1 MGKNKKKTMSGGD
14 SQHSPSTIFVNN
26 LPYSFTNAQLEE
38 TFSEVGPIRRCF
50 MVTNKG
56 SSEHRGFGFVQFAS
70 VDDANRSIELKNGSM
85 VGGRKIGVKQAMQ
98 RVPREQRQL
107 KGDQESTALAKD
119 GKDGPS
125 TEAVEQKQAS
135 KPQGTERTAQ
145 AKDGKDGPST
155 EAVEQK
161 QASKPQG
168 KESTAQAKDSK
179 DSPPTE
185 AVKHK
190 RASNAQGTE
199 ISGKPTRKRKAALLS
214 NAAADEGNYSGK
226 QRVARTVII
235 GGIVNVDMAKE
246 AHQLAAKCGTI
257 CSVTYPLPKEEI
269 ENNGLAHDG
278 CKMDASS
285 VLFPS
290 VKSAQA
296 CVASL
301 HQKEVHGTTLWARQ
315 LGGEGSKTQRWKLI
329 VRNLPFKAKV
339 NEIKDL
345 FSKVGFVWDVFIPK
359 NFETGSSKGFAFVK
373 FTSKQHAENAI
384 KTFNGKTMSK
394 RTIAVDWAVSKKV
407 YASGGQSSATAEDEQ
422 SAKDNSGSDT
432 EDEDIDI
439 EGKSQQAEGDEDDSD
454 LLEEDIQTEF
464 NFDEEAN
471 IAKKVLQ
478 NFISPTSIGPATS
491 TNDISNPPKQGKEVE
506 TVLPLDEALDAST
519 PNKALDDDLGKGKE
533 TNTMQSEGADDLQG
547 TIFISNLP
555 FDADYGEVKQRFAA
569 FGEVEYFAPVLERI
583 TKRPRG
589 TGFLK
594 FKTAASAEAA
604 ISAASDVDGL
614 GVFLKG
620 RQLKILKALDKKAA
634 HDKEL
639 EKTKKE
645 DNDHR
650 NLYLAKEGLILEG
663 TPAAE
668 GVSMSDM
675 SKRKGLQEKKI
686 VKLKSPNF
694 HVSRTRLIIYNIP
707 KSMTEKQLKTLCI
720 DAVTSRATK
729 QKPVI
734 RQIKFLKDVKKGQVV
749 TKNHSRGVAF
759 LEFSEHEHA
768 LVALRVL
775 NNNPETF
782 GPEHRPI
789 VEFALDNIQTM
800 KLRQKLQQQQGFNR
814 NREDMQPNNNKN
826 EWDPRDKQSR
836 KRKGDALSVAGNRDE
851 AKNKRVK
858 GATSGEGN
866 VSSVSGS
873 RDGDQP
879 KNKGVKGAISAEERN
894 EKKNKKEGKKLGGAK
909 EKPKNNREGKKHGG
923 FGSENSG
930 NATPKVGHKEDITVR
945 TTKRKFKDK
954 SNEQKQNI
962 SLRNGKKDK
971 KKKDPVGRDG
981 VDKLDMLIEQYTSKF
996 RHNSSN
1002 QTDSNQKGSK
1012 QLKRWF
1018 QS

>member
-1 MGKNKKKTMSGGD
+1 MSGGD

-70 VDDANRSIELKNGSM
+70 VDDANRSIELKNGSV

-98 RVPREQRQL
+98 RAPREQRQS
-107 KGDQESTALAKD
+107 KGDQESTAKVKD

-125 TEAVEQKQAS
+125 AESVESVEDKEASNME
-135 KPQGTERTAQ
+135 GTGSTAQ
-145 AKDGKDGPST
+145 AKDGKNGPST
-155 EAVEQK
+155 ESAKLK
-161 QASKPQG
+161 QASNPQSIAQEKDG
-168 KESTAQAKDSK
+168 KDGAS
-179 DSPPTE
+179 TE
-185 AVKHK
+185 AAKHK
-190 RASNAQGTE
+190 QASSRQGTE
-199 ISGKPTRKRKAALLS
+199 NSGKPARKKKATLLS
-214 NAAADEGNYSGK
+214 NGAADDGNYSGK

-235 GGIVNVDMAKE
+235 GGIVNANMAKE
-246 AHQLAAKCGTI
+246 AHQLAAECGTI
-257 CSVTYPLPKEEI
+257 CSITYPLPKEEI
-269 ENNGLAHDG
+269 ENHGLAHDG
-278 CKMDASS
+278 CQMDASS
-285 VLFPS
+285 VLFTS

-301 HQKEVHGTTLWARQ
+301 HQKEVHGATLWARQ

-329 VRNLPFKAKV
+329 LRNLPFKAKV
-339 NEIKDL
+339 NEIKDM

-359 NFETGSSKGFAFVK
+359 NFETGLSKGFAFVK
-373 FTSKQHAENAI
+373 FTTKQDAENAI
-384 KTFNGKTMSK
+384 KTFNGKTMNK

-407 YASGGQSSATAEDEQ
+407 YASGGQSSATAIDEQ
-422 SAKDNSGSDT
+422 SAKDDSGSDT

-439 EGKSQQAEGDEDDSD
+439 DGKSQQAEGDEDDSD
-454 LLEEDIQTEF
+454 LLEEDNQTEF
-464 NFDEEAN
+464 NFDEEAD
-471 IAKKVLQ
+471 IAKKILQ
-478 NFISPTSIGPATS
+478 NFISPTSIVTATPAD
-491 TNDISNPPKQGKEVE
+491 DISSPQKKGKDVE
-506 TVLPLDEALDAST
+506 TIIPLDEPLDAST
-519 PNKALDDDLGKGKE
+519 PNKALNDVSGKDKE
-533 TNTMQSEGADDLQG
+533 VKDMQSDGADDLQG
-547 TIFISNLP
+547 TVFISNLP
-555 FDADYGEVKQRFAA
+555 FDVDYGEVKQRFSA
-569 FGEVEYFAPVLERI
+569 FGEVEYFAPVLEQV

-604 ISAASDVDGL
+604 ISAASVVDGL

-634 HDKEL
+634 HDKDL
-639 EKTKKE
+639 QKTKKE

-668 GVSMSDM
+668 GVSVGDM

-686 VKLKSPNF
+686 IKLKSPNF
-694 HVSRTRLIIYNIP
+694 HVSRTRLIMYNVP

-734 RQIKFLKDVKKGQVV
+734 RQIKFLKDVKKGQAVA
-749 TKNHSRGVAF
+749 KNHSRGVAF

-800 KLRQKLQQQQGFNR
+800 KLRQKFQQQGFNR
-814 NREDMQPNNNKN
+814 NKEDLQKN
-826 EWDPRDKQSR
+826 DNTNERDTRDKQSR
-836 KRKGDALSVAGNRDE
+836 KRKAPGEDE
-851 AKNKRVK
+851 ATNKRVR
-858 GATSGEGN
+858 GVTLREGN

-873 RDGDQP
+873 KDGDQP
-879 KNKGVKGAISAEERN
+879 KNKGVKGAAFSAEKRD
-894 EKKNKKEGKKLGGAK
+894 EKKNKKEGKKLGGTK
-909 EKPKNNREGKKHGG
+909 QKLNDNQEGKRHGG
-923 FGSENSG
+923 FGSEKTG
-930 NATPKVGHKEDITVR
+930 NATPKVGQSEYVAAR
-945 TTKRKFKDK
+945 ATKRKFEDK
-954 SNEQKQNI
+954 TNQQKQSV
-962 SLRNGKKDK
+962 SLQNRKKDK
-971 KKKDPVGRDG
+971 KKKDAVGRDG

-996 RHNSSN
+996 TRGSSN
-1002 QTDSNQKGSK
+1002 QTNSNQQRSK

>member
-38 TFSEVGPIRRCF
+38 TFSEIGPIRRCF

-70 VDDANRSIELKNGSM
+70 VDDASRSIELKNGSV

-98 RVPREQRQL
+98 RAPREQRQS
-107 KGDQESTALAKD
+107 KGDQAAQAKDGKDDPSTDAVEHKQASSLQEAESTAKSKE

-125 TEAVEQKQAS
+125 TEAAKHKQAS
-135 KPQGTERTAQ
+135 NSPRTE
-145 AKDGKDGPST
+145 
-155 EAVEQK
+155 
-161 QASKPQG
+161 
-168 KESTAQAKDSK
+168 
-179 DSPPTE
+179 
-185 AVKHK
+185 
-190 RASNAQGTE
+190 N
-199 ISGKPTRKRKAALLS
+199 SGKPTRKLKATLLC

-235 GGIVNVDMAKE
+235 GGIVNADMAKE
-246 AHQLAAKCGTI
+246 VHQLAAECGTV

-269 ENNGLAHDG
+269 ENHGLAHDG

-285 VLFPS
+285 VLFTS

-301 HQKEVHGTTLWARQ
+301 HQKEVHGATLWARQ

-339 NEIKDL
+339 NEIKDM

-359 NFETGSSKGFAFVK
+359 NLETGLSKGFAFVK
-373 FTSKQHAENAI
+373 FTSKQDAENAV

-407 YASGGQSSATAEDEQ
+407 YASGGQSSATATDEQ
-422 SAKDNSGSDT
+422 SAKDDNGSDT

-439 EGKSQQAEGDEDDSD
+439 DGKSQQAEGDEDDSD
-454 LLEEDIQTEF
+454 LLEEDIQTEV
-464 NFDEEAN
+464 NFDEEVN
-471 IAKKVLQ
+471 IAKKILQ
-478 NFISPTSIGPATS
+478 NFISPTSVGPDSSA
-491 TNDISNPPKQGKEVE
+491 NDLSSPQKKGKEVG
-506 TVLPLDEALDAST
+506 TILPLDEPADAST
-519 PNKALDDDLGKGKE
+519 PNKAVDDVLGKGKI
-533 TNTMQSEGADDLQG
+533 NAMPSEGADDLQG
-547 TIFISNLP
+547 TVFISNLP
-555 FDADYGEVKQRFAA
+555 FDVDYGDVKQRFSA
-569 FGEVEYFAPVLERI
+569 FGEVEYFAPVLEQV

-594 FKTAASAEAA
+594 FKTAESAEAA
-604 ISAASDVDGL
+604 ISAASAADGL

-620 RQLKILKALDKKAA
+620 RQLKIFKALDKKAA

-639 EKTKKE
+639 QKTKKE

-668 GVSMSDM
+668 GVSVSDM
-675 SKRKGLQEKKI
+675 SKRKGLQEKKMI
-686 VKLKSPNF
+686 KLKSPNF
-694 HVSRTRLIIYNIP
+694 HVSRTRLIIYNLP

-749 TKNHSRGVAF
+749 AKNHSRGVAF

-800 KLRQKLQQQQGFNR
+800 KHRQKLQQQGFNR
-814 NREDMQPNNNKN
+814 NKKDLPKN
-826 EWDPRDKQSR
+826 DNTNERDNHNKQSR
-836 KRKGDALSVAGNRDE
+836 KRKATGDALSVAGNRDE
-851 AKNKRVK
+851 AKNKHVR
-858 GATSGEGN
+858 GAK
-866 VSSVSGS
+866 
-873 RDGDQP
+873 DGDRP
-879 KNKGVKGAISAEERN
+879 KNTGVKGAISAEGDEQ
-894 EKKNKKEGKKLGGAK
+894 KNKKKGEKLRGAK
-909 EKPKNNREGKKHGG
+909 PELKDNREGNKHGG
-923 FGSENSG
+923 FGSESSDT
-930 NATPKVGHKEDITVR
+930 AALKVGRKEDAAVR
-945 TTKRKFKDK
+945 TKKRKFEDK
-954 SNEQKQNI
+954 TNQQKQDI
-962 SLRNGKKDK
+962 SVQNKKRDK
-971 KKKDPVGRDG
+971 KKKGPLGRDV

-996 RHNSSN
+996 THSSSN
-1002 QTDSNQKGSK
+1002 QSNGNQQRSK
-1012 QLKRWF
+1012 QQLKRWF

>member
-1 MGKNKKKTMSGGD
+1 MKLLFQDGD
-14 SQHSPSTIFVNN
+14 NQYSPSTIFVNN

-70 VDDANRSIELKNGSM
+70 VDDANRSIKLKNGSV

-98 RVPREQRQL
+98 RAPREQRQP
-107 KGDQESTALAKD
+107 KGGQESSAQAKD

-145 AKDGKDGPST
+145 AKDVKECPSTKAVEQKQTSNPQGTESTAQAKDGKDGPST
-155 EAVEQK
+155 EAVEHK
-161 QASKPQG
+161 QASNP
-168 KESTAQAKDSK
+168 
-179 DSPPTE
+179 
-185 AVKHK
+185 
-190 RASNAQGTE
+190 QGTE
-199 ISGKPTRKRKAALLS
+199 ISGKHTRKRKAALLS
-214 NAAADEGNYSGK
+214 NAAAGEGNYSGK

-235 GGIVNVDMAKE
+235 GGIVNADMAKE

-269 ENNGLAHDG
+269 ENHGLAHDG

-315 LGGEGSKTQRWKLI
+315 LGGEGSKTRRWKLI
-329 VRNLPFKAKV
+329 ARSLSFKAKV

-359 NFETGSSKGFAFVK
+359 NFETGLSNGFAFVK
-373 FTSKQHAENAI
+373 FTSKQHAENAF

-394 RTIAVDWAVSKKV
+394 RTIAVDWAFSKKV

-422 SAKDNSGSDT
+422 SSK
-432 EDEDIDI
+432 
-439 EGKSQQAEGDEDDSD
+439 DDS
-454 LLEEDIQTEF
+454 
-464 NFDEEAN
+464 
-471 IAKKVLQ
+471 
-478 NFISPTSIGPATS
+478 GPDTS

-506 TVLPLDEALDAST
+506 TVLPLDAST
-519 PNKALDDDLGKGKE
+519 PNKALDDDLGKDTE
-533 TNTMQSEGADDLQG
+533 INAMQSEGADDLQG

-555 FDADYGEVKQRFAA
+555 FDANYGEVKQRFSA
-569 FGEVEYFAPVLERI
+569 FGEVEYFAPVLEQV

-604 ISAASDVDGL
+604 ISAASDVDSL

-650 NLYLAKEGLILEG
+650 NLYLAKEGLFLEG
-663 TPAAE
+663 TPSAE
-668 GVSMSDM
+668 GVSVSDM

-694 HVSRTRLIIYNIP
+694 HVSRTRLFIYNIP

-720 DAVTSRATK
+720 DAVT
-729 QKPVI
+729 
-734 RQIKFLKDVKKGQVV
+734 
-749 TKNHSRGVAF
+749 SRGVAF

-789 VEFALDNIQTM
+789 VEFALDNNQTM
-800 KLRQKLQQQQGFNR
+800 KLREKLQQRGFNR
-814 NREDMQPNNNKN
+814 NREDLQQNDNKN
-826 EWDPRDKQSR
+826 ERDPRDKQSR
-836 KRKGDALSVAGNRDE
+836 KHTLSVAGNRDKE
-851 AKNKRVK
+851 KNKRVRS
-858 GATSGEGN
+858 ATSGEGN

-873 RDGDQP
+873 KDGDQP
-879 KNKGVKGAISAEERN
+879 KNKGVKGSISEGERD
-894 EKKNKKEGKKLGGAK
+894 EKKNKK
-909 EKPKNNREGKKHGG
+909 
-923 FGSENSG
+923 
-930 NATPKVGHKEDITVR
+930 KV
-945 TTKRKFKDK
+945 K
-954 SNEQKQNI
+954 S
-962 SLRNGKKDK
+962 
-971 KKKDPVGRDG
+971 
-981 VDKLDMLIEQYTSKF
+981 
-996 RHNSSN
+996 
-1002 QTDSNQKGSK
+1002 
-1012 QLKRWF
+1012 
-1018 QS
+1018 

>member
-1 MGKNKKKTMSGGD
+1 MSGGD

-70 VDDANRSIELKNGSM
+70 VDDANRSIEVKNGSV
-85 VGGRKIGVKQAMQ
+85 VGGRKIRVKQAMQ
-98 RVPREQRQL
+98 RAPREKRQS
-107 KGDQESTALAKD
+107 KGDQES
-119 GKDGPS
+119 
-125 TEAVEQKQAS
+125 
-135 KPQGTERTAQ
+135 TAQ

-155 EAVEQK
+155 EAVEHK
-161 QASKPQG
+161 QASNLQG
-168 KESTAQAKDSK
+168 TESTAQAKGGK
-179 DSPPTE
+179 DGPSAE
-185 AVKHK
+185 VVEHK
-190 RASNAQGTE
+190 QASNPQNLDRPATE
-199 ISGKPTRKRKAALLS
+199 VVEHKQASSPQRTAISGKPTRKRKSALLC
-214 NAAADEGNYSGK
+214 NGAADEGNYSGK

-235 GGIVNVDMAKE
+235 GGIINADMAKE
-246 AHQLAAKCGTI
+246 AHQLAAECGTL

-269 ENNGLAHDG
+269 ENHGLAHDG

-285 VLFPS
+285 VLFTS

-301 HQKEVHGTTLWARQ
+301 HQKEVHGATLWARQ

-329 VRNLPFKAKV
+329 VRNIPFKAKV
-339 NEIKDL
+339 NEIKDM

-359 NFETGSSKGFAFVK
+359 NFETGLSKGFAFVK
-373 FTSKQHAENAI
+373 FTSKQDAENAI
-384 KTFNGKTMSK
+384 KTFNGKTLSK

-407 YASGGQSSATAEDEQ
+407 YASGGQSSASAKDEQ
-422 SAKDNSGSDT
+422 SAKDDSGSDT
-432 EDEDIDI
+432 EDDDIDI
-439 EGKSQQAEGDEDDSD
+439 DGKSQQAEGSEDDSD
-454 LLEEDIQTEF
+454 LLEEDNQTEVD
-464 NFDEEAN
+464 FDEEAN

-478 NFISPTSIGPATS
+478 NFISPTSLGQATS
-491 TNDISNPPKQGKEVE
+491 TNDISSPPKQGKEVE
-506 TVLPLDEALDAST
+506 TILPLDEPLDAST
-519 PNKALDDDLGKGKE
+519 PNKALDNVLGKGKE
-533 TNTMQSEGADDLQG
+533 ITAMQSEGADDLQG

-555 FDADYGEVKQRFAA
+555 FDVDYGEVKQRFSA
-569 FGEVEYFAPVLERI
+569 FGEVEYFAPVLDQV

-604 ISAASDVDGL
+604 ISAASVVDGL

-639 EKTKKE
+639 QKTKKE

-668 GVSMSDM
+668 GVSVSDM
-675 SKRKGLQEKKI
+675 SKRKGLQERKI
-686 VKLKSPNF
+686 IKLKSPNF
-694 HVSRTRLIIYNIP
+694 HVSRTRLIIYNLP

-749 TKNHSRGVAF
+749 AKNHSRGVAF

-800 KLRQKLQQQQGFNR
+800 KLRQKLQQQGYTR
-814 NREDMQPNNNKN
+814 NKEDLQKN
-826 EWDPRDKQSR
+826 DDTNERDPRNKQSR
-836 KRKGDALSVAGNRDE
+836 KRKATGDALSVAGNRDE
-851 AKNKRVK
+851 AKNKRVR
-858 GATSGEGN
+858 GATSGKDIISSASHSKDGN
-866 VSSVSGS
+866 
-873 RDGDQP
+873 QQ
-879 KNKGVKGAISAEERN
+879 KNKGVEGAISAEERD
-894 EKKNKKEGKKLGGAK
+894 EKNKNKKEGKKLRGAK
-909 EKPKNNREGKKHGG
+909 QKLKDNQEGKKHGG
-923 FGSENSG
+923 FGSESSD
-930 NATPKVGHKEDITVR
+930 NASLKFGERNKDVAVR
-945 TTKRKFKDK
+945 TKKRKFEDK
-954 SNEQKQNI
+954 TNQQKQNI
-962 SLRNGKKDK
+962 SLQNRKRDK

-996 RHNSSN
+996 THNSSN
-1002 QTDSNQKGSK
+1002 QTDSNQQRSK

>member
-1 MGKNKKKTMSGGD
+1 MGKNKKTMSGGD
-14 SQHSPSTIFVNN
+14 NQHSHSTIFVNN

-70 VDDANRSIELKNGSM
+70 VDDANCSIELKNGSL

-98 RVPREQRQL
+98 RAPREQRQP
-107 KGDQESTALAKD
+107 KGDQESSAQAKAV
-119 GKDGPS
+119 KDGPS
-125 TEAVEQKQAS
+125 TESVEQKQASKLQGTERTVQAKDSKDGPSTKAVEQKQAS
-135 KPQGTERTAQ
+135 KPQGTESTAQ

-155 EAVEQK
+155 EAVEHK
-161 QASKPQG
+161 QASNP
-168 KESTAQAKDSK
+168 
-179 DSPPTE
+179 
-185 AVKHK
+185 
-190 RASNAQGTE
+190 QGTE
-199 ISGKPTRKRKAALLS
+199 ISGKHTRKRKAALLS

-235 GGIVNVDMAKE
+235 GGIIHASMAKE

-269 ENNGLAHDG
+269 ENHGLAHDG

-339 NEIKDL
+339 NEIKDM

-359 NFETGSSKGFAFVK
+359 NFETGLSKGFAFVK

-384 KTFNGKTMSK
+384 KAFNGKTMSK

-407 YASGGQSSATAEDEQ
+407 YASGGQSSATAED
-422 SAKDNSGSDT
+422 
-432 EDEDIDI
+432 
-439 EGKSQQAEGDEDDSD
+439 
-454 LLEEDIQTEF
+454 
-464 NFDEEAN
+464 
-471 IAKKVLQ
+471 
-478 NFISPTSIGPATS
+478 GPGIS
-491 TNDISNPPKQGKEVE
+491 TNDISNLPKQGNEVE
-506 TVLPLDEALDAST
+506 TVLPLDEPLDAST
-519 PNKALDDDLGKGKE
+519 PNKALDDNLGKGKE
-533 TNTMQSEGADDLQG
+533 INAMQSEVADDLQG

-555 FDADYGEVKQRFAA
+555 FDVDYGEVKQRFSA
-569 FGEVEYFAPVLERI
+569 FGEVEYFAPVLERV

-668 GVSMSDM
+668 GVTVSDM

-729 QKPVI
+729 QKPII

-800 KLRQKLQQQQGFNR
+800 KLREKLQQRGFNR
-814 NREDMQPNNNKN
+814 NREDLQQNDNKN
-826 EWDPRDKQSR
+826 ERDPRDKQLR
-836 KRKGDALSVAGNRDE
+836 KRTLSVAGNRDE
-851 AKNKRVK
+851 VKNKRVR
-858 GATSGEGN
+858 GVTSGEGN
-866 VSSVSGS
+866 GSSVSGS
-873 RDGDQP
+873 KDGDQP
-879 KNKGVKGAISAEERN
+879 KNKGVKGAISEGERD
-894 EKKNKKEGKKLGGAK
+894 EKNKKKGGKKLGGAK
-909 EKPKNNREGKKHGG
+909 EKPKNNREGKKQGG

-930 NATPKVGHKEDITVR
+930 NATPKVGHKEDVAVR
-945 TTKRKFKDK
+945 TTKRKFEDK
-954 SNEQKQNI
+954 TSQQKPNI
-962 SLRNGKKDK
+962 SLQNKKRD

-981 VDKLDMLIEQYTSKF
+981 VDKLDMLIQQYTSKF
-996 RHNSSN
+996 THNSSN

>member
-38 TFSEVGPIRRCF
+38 TFSEIGPIRRCF

-70 VDDANRSIELKNGSM
+70 VDDASRSIELKNGSV

-98 RVPREQRQL
+98 RAPREQRQS
-107 KGDQESTALAKD
+107 KGDQAAQAKDGKDDPSTDAVEHKQASSLQEAESTAKSKE

-125 TEAVEQKQAS
+125 TEAAKHKQAS
-135 KPQGTERTAQ
+135 NPPRTE
-145 AKDGKDGPST
+145 
-155 EAVEQK
+155 
-161 QASKPQG
+161 
-168 KESTAQAKDSK
+168 
-179 DSPPTE
+179 
-185 AVKHK
+185 
-190 RASNAQGTE
+190 N
-199 ISGKPTRKRKAALLS
+199 SGKPTRKLKATLLC

-235 GGIVNVDMAKE
+235 GGIVNADMAKE
-246 AHQLAAKCGTI
+246 VHQLAAECGTVY
-257 CSVTYPLPKEEI
+257 SVTYPLPKEEI
-269 ENNGLAHDG
+269 ENHGLAHDG

-285 VLFPS
+285 VLFTS

-301 HQKEVHGTTLWARQ
+301 HQKEVHGATLWARQ

-339 NEIKDL
+339 NEIKDM

-359 NFETGSSKGFAFVK
+359 NLETGLSKGFAFVK
-373 FTSKQHAENAI
+373 FTSKQDAENAV

-407 YASGGQSSATAEDEQ
+407 YASGSQSSATATDEQ
-422 SAKDNSGSDT
+422 SAKDDSGSDT

-439 EGKSQQAEGDEDDSD
+439 DGKSQQAEGDEDDSD
-454 LLEEDIQTEF
+454 LLEEDIQTEV
-464 NFDEEAN
+464 NFDEEVN
-471 IAKKVLQ
+471 IAKKILQ
-478 NFISPTSIGPATS
+478 NFISPTSVGPDSSA
-491 TNDISNPPKQGKEVE
+491 NDLSSPQKKGKEVGAI
-506 TVLPLDEALDAST
+506 LPLDEPADAST
-519 PNKALDDDLGKGKE
+519 PNKTVDNVLGKGKI
-533 TNTMQSEGADDLQG
+533 NAMPSEGADDLLG
-547 TIFISNLP
+547 TVFISNLP
-555 FDADYGEVKQRFAA
+555 FDVDYGDVKQRFSA
-569 FGEVEYFAPVLERI
+569 FGEVEYFAPVLEQV

-594 FKTAASAEAA
+594 FKTAESAEAA
-604 ISAASDVDGL
+604 ISAASAADGL

-620 RQLKILKALDKKAA
+620 RQLKIFKALDKKAA

-639 EKTKKE
+639 QKTKKE

-668 GVSMSDM
+668 GVSVSDM
-675 SKRKGLQEKKI
+675 SKRKGLQEKKMI
-686 VKLKSPNF
+686 KLKSPNF
-694 HVSRTRLIIYNIP
+694 HVSRTRLIIYNLP

-749 TKNHSRGVAF
+749 AKNHSRGVAF

-800 KLRQKLQQQQGFNR
+800 KHRQKLQQQGFNR
-814 NREDMQPNNNKN
+814 NKKDLPKN
-826 EWDPRDKQSR
+826 DNTNERDNHNKQSR
-836 KRKGDALSVAGNRDE
+836 KRKATGDALSVAGNRDE
-851 AKNKRVK
+851 AKNKHVR
-858 GATSGEGN
+858 GAK
-866 VSSVSGS
+866 
-873 RDGDQP
+873 DGDRP
-879 KNKGVKGAISAEERN
+879 KNRGVKGAISAEGDEQ
-894 EKKNKKEGKKLGGAK
+894 KNKKIGKKLRGAK
-909 EKPKNNREGKKHGG
+909 PELKDNREGNKHGG
-923 FGSENSG
+923 FGSESSDT
-930 NATPKVGHKEDITVR
+930 AALKVGRKEDVAVR
-945 TTKRKFKDK
+945 TKKRKFEDK
-954 SNEQKQNI
+954 TNQQKQDI
-962 SLRNGKKDK
+962 SVQNKKRDK
-971 KKKDPVGRDG
+971 KKKGPLGRDV

-996 RHNSSN
+996 THSSSN
-1002 QTDSNQKGSK
+1002 QTNGNQQRSK
-1012 QLKRWF
+1012 QQLKRWF

>member
-1 MGKNKKKTMSGGD
+1 MGKNKKTMSGGD

-70 VDDANRSIELKNGSM
+70 VDDANRSIELKNGSV

-98 RVPREQRQL
+98 RAPREQRQS
-107 KGDQESTALAKD
+107 KGDQESTAKAKD

-125 TEAVEQKQAS
+125 AESVEDKQAS
-135 KPQGTERTAQ
+135 NLEGSESTAQAKDGEDGPSTEPAKHKQASNPRSTAQ
-145 AKDGKDGPST
+145 AKDGKDGSST
-155 EAVEQK
+155 EAAKHK
-161 QASKPQG
+161 QASN
-168 KESTAQAKDSK
+168 
-179 DSPPTE
+179 PP
-185 AVKHK
+185 
-190 RASNAQGTE
+190 GTE
-199 ISGKPTRKRKAALLS
+199 NSGKPTRKKKATLLS
-214 NAAADEGNYSGK
+214 NGAADEGNYSGK
-226 QRVARTVII
+226 QRVARTVIV
-235 GGIVNVDMAKE
+235 GGIVNANMAKE
-246 AHQLAAKCGTI
+246 AHQLAAECGTV

-269 ENNGLAHDG
+269 ENHGLAHDG

-285 VLFPS
+285 VLFTS

-301 HQKEVHGTTLWARQ
+301 HQKEVHGATLWARQ

-329 VRNLPFKAKV
+329 LRNLPFKAKV
-339 NEIKDL
+339 NEIKDM

-359 NFETGSSKGFAFVK
+359 NFETGLSKGFAFVK
-373 FTSKQHAENAI
+373 FTTKQDAENAI
-384 KTFNGKTMSK
+384 KTFNGKTMNK

-407 YASGGQSSATAEDEQ
+407 YASGGQSSATAIDEQ
-422 SAKDNSGSDT
+422 SAKDDSGSDT

-439 EGKSQQAEGDEDDSD
+439 DGKSQQAEGDEDDSD
-454 LLEEDIQTEF
+454 LLEEDNQTEV
-464 NFDEEAN
+464 NFDEEAD
-471 IAKKVLQ
+471 IAKKILQ
-478 NFISPTSIGPATS
+478 NFISPTSIGTVTS
-491 TNDISNPPKQGKEVE
+491 ANDISSPQKKGKEVE
-506 TVLPLDEALDAST
+506 TILPLDAST
-519 PNKALDDDLGKGKE
+519 PNKALDDVLGKDKE
-533 TNTMQSEGADDLQG
+533 IKAMQSEGADDLQG
-547 TIFISNLP
+547 TVFISNLP
-555 FDADYGEVKQRFAA
+555 FDVDYGEVKQRFSA
-569 FGEVEYFAPVLERI
+569 FGEVEYFAPVLEQV

-604 ISAASDVDGL
+604 ISAASVVDGL

-634 HDKEL
+634 NDKEL
-639 EKTKKE
+639 QKTKKE

-668 GVSMSDM
+668 GVSVSDM

-686 VKLKSPNF
+686 IKLKSPNF
-694 HVSRTRLIIYNIP
+694 HVSRTRLIMYNIP

-734 RQIKFLKDVKKGQVV
+734 RQIKFLKDVKKGQAVA
-749 TKNHSRGVAF
+749 KNHSRGVAF

-800 KLRQKLQQQQGFNR
+800 KLRQKFQQQGFNR
-814 NREDMQPNNNKN
+814 NKEDLQKN
-826 EWDPRDKQSR
+826 DNTNERDPRDKQSR
-836 KRKGDALSVAGNRDE
+836 KRKATGEDE
-851 AKNKRVK
+851 ANNKRVR
-858 GATSGEGN
+858 GATSREGN

-873 RDGDQP
+873 KDGDQP
-879 KNKGVKGAISAEERN
+879 KNKGVKGATFSAEERD
-894 EKKNKKEGKKLGGAK
+894 EKKNKKKEGKTLGGAK
-909 EKPKNNREGKKHGG
+909 QKLKDNQEGKRHGG
-923 FGSENSG
+923 FGSEKSG
-930 NATPKVGHKEDITVR
+930 NATPKVGHKEDVAAR
-945 TTKRKFKDK
+945 ATKRKFEDK
-954 SNEQKQNI
+954 TNQQKQSI
-962 SLRNGKKDK
+962 SLQNRKKDK
-971 KKKDPVGRDG
+971 KKKDAVGRDG

-996 RHNSSN
+996 TRNSSN
-1002 QTDSNQKGSK
+1002 QTDSNQQRSK

>member
-38 TFSEVGPIRRCF
+38 TFSEIGPIRRCF

-70 VDDANRSIELKNGSM
+70 VDDASRSIELKNGSV

-98 RVPREQRQL
+98 RAPREQRQS
-107 KGDQESTALAKD
+107 KGDQAAQAKDGKDDPSTDAVEHKQASSLQEAESTAKSKE

-125 TEAVEQKQAS
+125 TEAAKHKQAS
-135 KPQGTERTAQ
+135 NPPRTE
-145 AKDGKDGPST
+145 
-155 EAVEQK
+155 
-161 QASKPQG
+161 
-168 KESTAQAKDSK
+168 
-179 DSPPTE
+179 
-185 AVKHK
+185 
-190 RASNAQGTE
+190 N
-199 ISGKPTRKRKAALLS
+199 SGKPTRKLKATLLC

-235 GGIVNVDMAKE
+235 GGIVNADMAKE
-246 AHQLAAKCGTI
+246 VHQLAAECGTI

-269 ENNGLAHDG
+269 ENHGLAHDG

-285 VLFPS
+285 VLFTS

-301 HQKEVHGTTLWARQ
+301 HQKEVHGATLWARQ

-339 NEIKDL
+339 NEIKDM

-359 NFETGSSKGFAFVK
+359 NLETGLSKGFAFVK
-373 FTSKQHAENAI
+373 FTSKQDAENAV

-407 YASGGQSSATAEDEQ
+407 YASGSQSSATATDEQ
-422 SAKDNSGSDT
+422 SAKDDSGSDT

-439 EGKSQQAEGDEDDSD
+439 DGKSQQAEGDEDDSD
-454 LLEEDIQTEF
+454 LLEEDIQTEV
-464 NFDEEAN
+464 NFDEEVN
-471 IAKKVLQ
+471 IAKKILQ
-478 NFISPTSIGPATS
+478 NFISPTSVGPDSSA
-491 TNDISNPPKQGKEVE
+491 NDLSSPQKKGKEVGAI
-506 TVLPLDEALDAST
+506 LPLDEPADAST
-519 PNKALDDDLGKGKE
+519 PNKAADDVLGKGKI
-533 TNTMQSEGADDLQG
+533 NAMPSEGADDLLG
-547 TIFISNLP
+547 TVFISNLP
-555 FDADYGEVKQRFAA
+555 FDVDYGDVKQRFSA
-569 FGEVEYFAPVLERI
+569 FGEVEYFAPVLEQV

-594 FKTAASAEAA
+594 FKTAESAEAA
-604 ISAASDVDGL
+604 ISAASAADGL

-620 RQLKILKALDKKAA
+620 RQLKIFKALDKKAA

-639 EKTKKE
+639 QKTKKE

-668 GVSMSDM
+668 GVSVSDM
-675 SKRKGLQEKKI
+675 SKRKGLQEKKMI
-686 VKLKSPNF
+686 KLKSPNF
-694 HVSRTRLIIYNIP
+694 HVSRTRLIIYNLP

-749 TKNHSRGVAF
+749 AKNHSRGVAF

-782 GPEHRPI
+782 GTEHRPI

-800 KLRQKLQQQQGFNR
+800 KHRQKLQQQGFNR
-814 NREDMQPNNNKN
+814 NKKDLPKN
-826 EWDPRDKQSR
+826 DNTNERDNHNKQSR
-836 KRKGDALSVAGNRDE
+836 KRKATGDALSVAGNRDE
-851 AKNKRVK
+851 AKNKHVR
-858 GATSGEGN
+858 GAK
-866 VSSVSGS
+866 
-873 RDGDQP
+873 DGDRP
-879 KNKGVKGAISAEERN
+879 KNRGVKGAISAEGDEQ
-894 EKKNKKEGKKLGGAK
+894 KNKKIGKKLRGAK
-909 EKPKNNREGKKHGG
+909 PELKDNREGNKHGG
-923 FGSENSG
+923 FGSESSDT
-930 NATPKVGHKEDITVR
+930 AALKVGRKEDVAVR
-945 TTKRKFKDK
+945 TKKRKFEDK
-954 SNEQKQNI
+954 TNQQKQEI
-962 SLRNGKKDK
+962 SVQNKKRDK
-971 KKKDPVGRDG
+971 KKKDPLGRDV

-996 RHNSSN
+996 THSSSN
-1002 QTDSNQKGSK
+1002 QTNGNQQRSK
-1012 QLKRWF
+1012 QQLKRWF

>member
-1 MGKNKKKTMSGGD
+1 MGKNKKPMSGGD

-26 LPYSFTNAQLEE
+26 LPYSFTNTLLEE

-70 VDDANRSIELKNGSM
+70 IDDANRAIELKNGSV

-98 RVPREQRQL
+98 RAPREQRQS
-107 KGDQESTALAKD
+107 KGDQESTAQPKD

-125 TEAVEQKQAS
+125 TEAVEQKQALNL
-135 KPQGTERTAQ
+135 QGTESAAQ
-145 AKDGKDGPST
+145 AKDRRDGPST
-155 EAVEQK
+155 EASERK
-161 QASKPQG
+161 Q
-168 KESTAQAKDSK
+168 T
-179 DSPPTE
+179 
-185 AVKHK
+185 
-190 RASNAQGTE
+190 SNPLGTE
-199 ISGKPTRKRKAALLS
+199 TSRKPTRKRKATLVCNGPAE
-214 NAAADEGNYSGK
+214 EGNYSGK
-226 QRVARTVII
+226 QRVARTVIV
-235 GGIVNVDMAKE
+235 GGIVHENMAKE
-246 AHQLAAKCGTI
+246 AHQLAAECGI
-257 CSVTYPLPKEEI
+257 VCSVTYPLPKEEI
-269 ENNGLAHDG
+269 ENHGLAHDG

-285 VLFPS
+285 VLFTS

-301 HQKEVHGTTLWARQ
+301 HQKEVQGATLWARQ

-359 NFETGSSKGFAFVK
+359 NSETGLSKGFAFVK
-373 FTSKQHAENAI
+373 FTSKQDAENAI

-407 YASGGQSSATAEDEQ
+407 YASGGQSSATAKDEQ
-422 SAKDNSGSDT
+422 SSKDDSGSDM

-439 EGKSQQAEGDEDDSD
+439 DGKSQQAEGDEDDSD
-454 LLEEDIQTEF
+454 LLEEDNQTEV

-471 IAKKVLQ
+471 IAKKILQ
-478 NFISPTSIGPATS
+478 NFISPTSVWPATS
-491 TNDISNPPKQGKEVE
+491 ANDTSSPQNKGKEDE
-506 TVLPLDEALDAST
+506 TILPLDEPLDVST
-519 PNKALDDDLGKGKE
+519 PNKILGDVLGKGKE
-533 TNTMQSEGADDLQG
+533 INPMLSEGADDLQG
-547 TIFISNLP
+547 TVFISNLP
-555 FDADYGEVKQRFAA
+555 FDVDYGEVKQRFSA
-569 FGEVEYFAPVLERI
+569 FGEVEYFAPVLDHV

-604 ISAASDVDGL
+604 ISAASVVDGL

-639 EKTKKE
+639 QKAKKE

-663 TPAAE
+663 TSAAE
-668 GVSMSDM
+668 GVSASDM
-675 SKRKGLQEKKI
+675 SKRRGLQEKKLI
-686 VKLKSPNF
+686 KLKSPNF
-694 HVSRTRLIIYNIP
+694 HVSRTRLIIYNLP

-720 DAVTSRATK
+720 DAITSRATK

-734 RQIKFLKDVKKGQVV
+734 RQIKLLKDVKKGHVV
-749 TKNHSRGVAF
+749 SKNHSRGVAF

-775 NNNPETF
+775 NNNPEIF

-800 KLRQKLQQQQGFNR
+800 KLRQKLQQQGFNR
-814 NREDMQPNNNKN
+814 NKEDLQKNDNTN

-836 KRKGDALSVAGNRDE
+836 KRKATGDMLSVAGKRDE
-851 AKNKRVK
+851 AKNKRVR
-858 GATSGEGN
+858 GATFGENN

-873 RDGDQP
+873 KDGDQP
-879 KNKGVKGAISAEERN
+879 KNKGFKRAISAEER
-894 EKKNKKEGKKLGGAK
+894 EKKNKKEGKNIRGSKQKLKG
-909 EKPKNNREGKKHGG
+909 NQEGKKQGG
-923 FGSENSG
+923 FGSESSD
-930 NATPKVGHKEDITVR
+930 NASLKVERKDVGAR
-945 TTKRKFKDK
+945 TKKRKFEDK
-954 SNEQKQNI
+954 INQQK
-962 SLRNGKKDK
+962 LHKERKRDK

-981 VDKLDMLIEQYTSKF
+981 VDKLDILIEQYRSKF
-996 RHNSSN
+996 THDSSN
-1002 QTDSNQKGSK
+1002 QSDNNHQRSK

>member
-1 MGKNKKKTMSGGD
+1 MGKSKKTMVGGD

-70 VDDANRSIELKNGSM
+70 VDDANRSIELKNGSV

-98 RVPREQRQL
+98 RAPREQRQL
-107 KGDQESTALAKD
+107 KGDQESTAKAKD
-119 GKDGPS
+119 GKDGPP
-125 TEAVEQKQAS
+125 TEAVEDKQAS
-135 KPQGTERTAQ
+135 NLEGT
-145 AKDGKDGPST
+145 G
-155 EAVEQK
+155 
-161 QASKPQG
+161 
-168 KESTAQAKDSK
+168 STAQAKDSK
-179 DSPPTE
+179 DGPSTE
-185 AVKHK
+185 AAEHK
-190 RASNAQGTE
+190 QASNPQGTE
-199 ISGKPTRKRKAALLS
+199 NSGKSTRKKKATLLC
-214 NAAADEGNYSGK
+214 NGAADEGNYSGK

-235 GGIVNVDMAKE
+235 GGIVNANMAKE
-246 AHQLAAKCGTI
+246 AHQLAAECGTV

-269 ENNGLAHDG
+269 ENHGLAHDG

-285 VLFPS
+285 VLFTS

-301 HQKEVHGTTLWARQ
+301 HQKEVHGATLWARQ

-359 NFETGSSKGFAFVK
+359 NFETGLSKGFAFVK
-373 FTSKQHAENAI
+373 FTSKQDAENAMR
-384 KTFNGKTMSK
+384 TFNGKTMSK
-394 RTIAVDWAVSKKV
+394 RTIAVDWAISKKV
-407 YASGGQSSATAEDEQ
+407 YASGQSSATAKDEQ
-422 SAKDNSGSDT
+422 SAKDDSGSDT

-439 EGKSQQAEGDEDDSD
+439 NGKSQQVEGDDDDSD
-454 LLEEDIQTEF
+454 LLEEDNQTEV
-464 NFDEEAN
+464 NFDEEAD
-471 IAKKVLQ
+471 IAKKILQ
-478 NFISPTSIGPATS
+478 NFISPTSLGPATS
-491 TNDISNPPKQGKEVE
+491 ANDISSPQKKVKEVE
-506 TVLPLDEALDAST
+506 TILPLDEPLDAST
-519 PNKALDDDLGKGKE
+519 PNKALDDILGKGKE
-533 TNTMQSEGADDLQG
+533 IKAMQGEGADDLQG
-547 TIFISNLP
+547 TVFISNLP
-555 FDADYGEVKQRFAA
+555 FDVDYGEVKQRFSA
-569 FGEVEYFAPVLERI
+569 FGEVEYFAPVLEQV

-604 ISAASDVDGL
+604 ISAASVADGL
-614 GVFLKG
+614 GVFLRG

-639 EKTKKE
+639 QKTKKE

-668 GVSMSDM
+668 GVSVSDM

-686 VKLKSPNF
+686 IKLKSPNF
-694 HVSRTRLIIYNIP
+694 HVSRTRLIMYNIP
-707 KSMTEKQLKTLCI
+707 KSMTEKQLRTLCI

-749 TKNHSRGVAF
+749 AKNHSRGVAF

-782 GPEHRPI
+782 GPEYRPI

-800 KLRQKLQQQQGFNR
+800 KLRQKLQQQGFNR
-814 NREDMQPNNNKN
+814 NKEDWQKN
-826 EWDPRDKQSR
+826 DNTNERDPHDKQPR
-836 KRKGDALSVAGNRDE
+836 KRKATGDALSVSGNRDE
-851 AKNKRVK
+851 VKNKRVR
-858 GATSGEGN
+858 GATSREGN

-873 RDGDQP
+873 KDGDQP
-879 KNKGVKGAISAEERN
+879 KHKGVKGVAVSAEERD
-894 EKKNKKEGKKLGGAK
+894 EKKNKKKEGKKLGGAK
-909 EKPKNNREGKKHGG
+909 QKLKDNQEGKKHSG
-923 FGSENSG
+923 FGRESSD
-930 NATPKVGHKEDITVR
+930 NASLKVGRKEDVAVR
-945 TTKRKFKDK
+945 TKKRKFEDK
-954 SNEQKQNI
+954 TNQQNQNI
-962 SLRNGKKDK
+962 SLHAKKKDK
-971 KKKDPVGRDG
+971 KKRDPVGRDG
-981 VDKLDMLIEQYTSKF
+981 VDKLDMLIEQYRSKF
-996 RHNSSN
+996 THNSSN
-1002 QTDSNQKGSK
+1002 QTGSNQQVSK